1 MTIAEN
7 TLQWNVVTP
16 IFWGGW
22 AEWGKNSFPPTT
34 LLISQLSIGDGSCSD
49 RVIFFIDDEMKQGLL

>member
-16 IFWGGW
+16 IFWVTW
-22 AEWGKNSFPPTT
+22 VERGKNSFTPTT

-49 RVIFFIDDEMKQGLL
+49 RVINFIDEEMKQGLL